1 MNRLSDACKVCGMIN
16 DLLTVKPTGLV
27 ADREVTWQCKCGN
40 TRSIEID
47 YSVPK
52 ILVKRA
58 MRADELRREAAILRS
73 AKQGKL
79 FLI

>member
-1 MNRLSDACKVCGMIN
+1 MIN

-47 YSVPK
+47 RFTPQV
-52 ILVKRA
+52 LVRRA
-58 MRADELRREAAILRS
+58 MRADELRREEAIMRS